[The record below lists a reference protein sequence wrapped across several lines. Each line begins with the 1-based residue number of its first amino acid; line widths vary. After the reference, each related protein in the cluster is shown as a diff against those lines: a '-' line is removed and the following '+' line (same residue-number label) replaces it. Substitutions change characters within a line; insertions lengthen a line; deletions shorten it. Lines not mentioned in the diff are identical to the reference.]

1 MLTGAPGSLHE
12 AQLPVIAGCCRQL
25 RAPVIEWL
33 EVCYLP
39 PACVTG
45 RGKGQCSVALGWQMG
60 SVWVCLEPD
69 PLSWLRPAEG
79 WRAGGLFPLTRL
91 RVRFTP
97 AAVFPRALLSAPEQ
111 TISSEQHLQPSWPR
125 QCPVPTAS
133 ACEEQQE
140 PSGRGEAAV
149 CAGVMRGGGWC

>member
-12 AQLPVIAGCCRQL
+12 AQLPVVAGCCRQL
-25 RAPVIEWL
+25 RAPVIELL

-39 PACVTG
+39 AACVTG

-97 AAVFPRALLSAPEQ
+97 AAVFPCALLSAPEQ
-111 TISSEQHLQPSWPR
+111 TISSEQHLQPSCMGSVL
-125 QCPVPTAS
+125 CPLRLPARSST
-133 ACEEQQE
+133 E